1 VRLLEGHDV
10 RRSRKST
17 LRSLHRNGRT
27 DSTGLEASQPACSLS
42 LVLSDGRDDAEGVL
56 QRSVRRSSPVVASA
70 DGTSLVPY
78 VGAPLTVG
86 NELNKLASNI
96 AVGRDASG
104 VHWRSDGA
112 EGMAIGEAA
121 AIAVLQDLRHCY
133 NENFD
138 GFSFTRLD
146 GTPITI

>member
-1 VRLLEGHDV
+1 M
-10 RRSRKST
+10 
-17 LRSLHRNGRT
+17 
-27 DSTGLEASQPACSLS
+27 
-42 LVLSDGRDDAEGVL
+42 
-56 QRSVRRSSPVVASA
+56 VASV
-70 DGTSLVPY
+70 DETSLGPY

-133 NENFD
+133 NEKLRRV
-138 GFSFTRLD
+138 SFARFD

>member
-1 VRLLEGHDV
+1 LKYGSYLLPMGYPEGSPTHPAYPAGHAAFAGAGATML
-10 RRSRKST
+10 KAFY
-17 LRSLHRNGRT
+17 N
-27 DSTGLEASQPACSLS
+27 EAFVVP
-42 LVLSDGRDDAEGVL
+42 
-56 QRSVRRSSPVVASA
+56 SPVVASA

-138 GFSFTRLD
+138 GFSFTRFD